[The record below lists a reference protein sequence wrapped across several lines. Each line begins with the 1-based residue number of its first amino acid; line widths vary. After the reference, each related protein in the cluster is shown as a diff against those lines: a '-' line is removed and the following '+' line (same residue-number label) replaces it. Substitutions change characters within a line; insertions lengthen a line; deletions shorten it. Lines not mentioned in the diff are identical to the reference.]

1 MPEAPRRRP
10 QQHTVLRSFHGHVK
24 ARPAAVFD
32 ALVERL
38 RPAAAHGYFTA
49 DPVASLIVVQGGWWY
64 RAELRI
70 VPDDTGSRVEETI
83 VNVAQRAHWAGP
95 IAGRRVL
102 KGASAAFEQLMV
114 RLRQQLE

>member
-1 MPEAPRRRP
+1 MPEAPRQRP
-10 QQHTVLRSFHGHVK
+10 QQHTVLRTLQGHVR

-38 RPAAAHGYFTA
+38 RSVDGYFTA
-49 DPVASLIVVQGGWWY
+49 DPVASLIIVQGGWWY
-64 RAELRI
+64 RAELRV
-70 VPDDTGSRVEETI
+70 VPDDTGSQVEETI

-102 KGASAAFEQLMV
+102 SDAAATFEQLMV
-114 RLRQQLE
+114 GLRQQLE

>member
-1 MPEAPRRRP
+1 M
-10 QQHTVLRSFHGHVK
+10 LRAFQGHVK
-24 ARPAAVFD
+24 ARPAAVYD

-38 RPAAAHGYFTA
+38 RPAASDGCFTA
-49 DPVASLIVVQGGWWY
+49 DPVASLIIVQGGWWY
-64 RAELRI
+64 RAELRV
-70 VPDDTGSRVEETI
+70 VPDDTGSKVEETI

-102 KGASAAFEQLMV
+102 SDAAATFERLMV

>member
-10 QQHTVLRSFHGHVK
+10 PQHTVLHFLQGHVK
-24 ARPAAVFD
+24 ARPAAVFE

-38 RPAAAHGYFTA
+38 RPPAGRVLFTA
-49 DPVASLIVVQGGWWY
+49 DPVASLIIVQGAWWY
-64 RAELRI
+64 RAELRV

-95 IAGRRVL
+95 LAGRRTL
-102 KGASAAFEQLMV
+102 ADAPRAFERLLT